1 MVLDLESLEKSFNL
15 DEIKYECKSLR
26 NRIKNL
32 ENFED
37 PTHILQ
43 SNIERASAL
52 LDRLEEELD
61 NGIVPK
67 GGTARMFEVAST
79 LINSITTAA
88 ASMMSLTFGNQDSEY
103 KNKVLTLK
111 ELEINAKIA
120 GKSPQ
125 QSLTQNNNIILT
137 DRNALLELLSKSD
150 DPLTID
156 TTEIKE
162 LE

>member
-1 MVLDLESLEKSFNL
+1 MVVDLESLEKSFNL

-52 LDRLEEELD
+52 LDRLEEEMD
-61 NGIVPK
+61 NGVVPK

-162 LE
+162 L

>member
-1 MVLDLESLEKSFNL
+1 MNNKNLDDSFNI
-15 DEIKYECKSLR
+15 ENIKYECKQLR
-26 NRIKNL
+26 NRIRDLSKYDDPL
-32 ENFED
+32 EV
-37 PTHILQ
+37 LK
-43 SNIERASAL
+43 SNIERANAF
-52 LDRLEEELD
+52 LDKIEECED
-61 NGIVPK
+61 FGVVPK

-162 LE
+162 P